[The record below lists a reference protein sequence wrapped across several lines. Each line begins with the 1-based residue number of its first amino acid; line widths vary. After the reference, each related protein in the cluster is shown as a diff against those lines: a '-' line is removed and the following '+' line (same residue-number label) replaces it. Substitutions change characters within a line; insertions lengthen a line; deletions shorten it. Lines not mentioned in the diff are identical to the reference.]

1 MNHVGV
7 IVILSAAGMLLAP
20 STALA
25 QAGAPT
31 GIDLSRD
38 TARQVV
44 VDRQAGQYLGHPTT
58 VLLEDGRTMI
68 AVYPLGHGQGGIVM
82 KRSLDGGLTWS
93 SRLPVPASWAS
104 SKETPTIHRVVDAA
118 GTKRLI
124 LFSGLYPIRMSVS
137 SDDGVTWSELAPIGS
152 FGGIVAMGS
161 VVPLKTGPGHYMA
174 MFHDDGRFFNEGG
187 TKASP
192 AVFTV
197 YSTRSTDGGLTWST
211 PASVLSR
218 SDVHLCEPGV
228 VRSPDGTRLA
238 VLLRENSRRL
248 NSHVI
253 FSEDEGQTWSDPK
266 ALPTELTG
274 DRHVGVYVPDGRL
287 FVTFR
292 DMGRVSPTA
301 GDWVAWGG
309 KFHDLV
315 AGKPGQYRVRL
326 MDNHHQWDCCYP
338 GLDVLPDGTVVTT
351 TYGYWT
357 AGEPP
362 YIVSMR
368 LKLSE
373 LDARAAG
380 K

>member
-1 MNHVGV
+1 MVLT
-7 IVILSAAGMLLAP
+7 LSA
-20 STALA
+20 TA
-25 QAGAPT
+25 QAQPAP
-31 GIDLSRD
+31 GMRFIDLASSVVN
-38 TARQVV
+38 QVI

-58 VLLEDGRTMI
+58 VLLEDGKTMI
-68 AVYPLGHGQGGIVM
+68 VVYPLGHGQGGIVM

-104 SKETPTIHRVVDAA
+104 SKETPTVHRVVDAA

-137 SDDGVTWSELAPIGS
+137 SDDGATWSELAPIGP

-161 VVPLKTGPGHYMA
+161 VVPLNTGPGHYMA
-174 MFHDDGRFFNEGG
+174 MFHDDGRFFTEGG

-228 VRSPDGTRLA
+228 VRSPDGKRLA

-253 FSEDEGQTWSDPK
+253 VSTDEGQTWSEPRE
-266 ALPTELTG
+266 LPMALTG
-274 DRHVGVYVPDGRL
+274 DRHVGAYFGDGRL

-292 DMGRVSPTA
+292 DMGRDSATA
-301 GDWVAWGG
+301 GDWVAWVGT
-309 KFHDLV
+309 FDDLV

-362 YIVSMR
+362 YIVSVR
-368 LKLSE
+368 LKPGE